1 MRRGRRSDD
10 NDGAPP
16 TGTLSIS
23 PWRLTMKNVNATLA
37 SFVVMTAMAVPAL
50 AMQSPSPQPAPA
62 PTEQSPTQVEQQP
75 KLDTRTVMADEKS
88 TAKGRL
94 VRVDTDAMTIVIK
107 GADDEEQQF
116 RYTDN
121 TKVIGVQEQVS
132 GLSTKAGSLVTVHF
146 MPGAGDARIATKVHF
161 ADEKK

>member
-1 MRRGRRSDD
+1 
-10 NDGAPP
+10 
-16 TGTLSIS
+16 
-23 PWRLTMKNVNATLA
+23 MKNVNATLA